1 MVLSVVEYGLSS
13 VIVLV
18 VGIEY
23 LCVADLFENILLI
36 VQFVSN
42 SPFCAYDDDCINMKM
57 KMTKTK
63 TLIYSTVYH
72 SIDSCDLNIDI
83 RKMVLQ

>member
-23 LCVADLFENILLI
+23 LCVADLFEENILLMFNLY
-36 VQFVSN
+36 Q
-42 SPFCAYDDDCINMKM
+42 
-57 KMTKTK
+57 
-63 TLIYSTVYH
+63 
-72 SIDSCDLNIDI
+72 I
-83 RKMVLQ
+83 RLLCV

>member
-23 LCVADLFENILLI
+23 LCVADLLYSPD

-42 SPFCAYDDDCINMKM
+42 SPFVR
-57 KMTKTK
+57 MTMTA
-63 TLIYSTVYH
+63 
-72 SIDSCDLNIDI
+72 
-83 RKMVLQ
+83 

>member
-23 LCVADLFENILLI
+23 LCVADLFVYSPD

-42 SPFCAYDDDCINMKM
+42 SPFVR
-57 KMTKTK
+57 MTMTA
-63 TLIYSTVYH
+63 
-72 SIDSCDLNIDI
+72 
-83 RKMVLQ
+83 

>member
-23 LCVADLFENILLI
+23 LCVADLFVENILLI

-42 SPFCAYDDDCINMKM
+42 SPFVR
-57 KMTKTK
+57 MTMTA
-63 TLIYSTVYH
+63 
-72 SIDSCDLNIDI
+72 
-83 RKMVLQ
+83 